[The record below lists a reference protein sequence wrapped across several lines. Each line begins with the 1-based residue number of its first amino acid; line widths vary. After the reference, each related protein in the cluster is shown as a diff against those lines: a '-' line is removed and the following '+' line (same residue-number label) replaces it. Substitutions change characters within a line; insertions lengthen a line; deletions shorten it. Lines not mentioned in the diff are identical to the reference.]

1 MGSAWLYPLILA
13 AGVMQAMG
21 NSMNGALRQSL
32 ANPWFASAVSFGLIV
47 FVTAGLFAV
56 FPRPLPTGEGVASMP
71 WWAPLGGLTGAVAV
85 VCGLMFVD
93 KIGAGPFNGLVITA
107 NILASLAID
116 HWGLLNMPVHG
127 MNPWRALGGLLMVAG
142 IALIAAF

>member
-1 MGSAWLYPLILA
+1 MSSVWLYPLILV

-21 NSMNGALRQSL
+21 NSMNGALRHSL
-32 ANPWFASAVSFGLIV
+32 VNPWFASAVSFALV
-47 FVTAGLFAV
+47 LFVMIGLFAV
-56 FPRPLPTGEGVASMP
+56 VPRPLPTADGAAAMP

-85 VCGLMFVD
+85 VCGLMFVN

-116 HWGLLNMPVHG
+116 NWGLLNMPTHALTI
-127 MNPWRALGGLLMVAG
+127 WRALGGVLMVVG

>member
-1 MGSAWLYPLILA
+1 
-13 AGVMQAMG
+13 MQAMG
-21 NSMNGALRQSL
+21 NSMNGALRQAL
-32 ANPWFASAVSFGLIV
+32 ANPWLAATVSFALIL
-47 FVTAGLFAV
+47 FVMAGLFAV
-56 FPRPLPTGEGVASMP
+56 HPRPLPAASGVGAMP

-85 VCGLMFVD
+85 VAGLMFID

-116 HWGLLNMPVHG
+116 HWGLLHMPTHAMSLG
-127 MNPWRALGGLLMVAG
+127 RAAGALLMVAG